1 MLIPKLNVI
10 LIDNF
15 DSFTFNLV
23 DEFKKCEADVFVYRN
38 TVTLEYIIRKIND
51 LPEPKLLVISPGP
64 GTPETAGI
72 GIDLTRAM
80 AGKIPIFGICLGHQ
94 ILASA
99 FNGEVDR
106 AALPMHG
113 KTSHIYHDSSTLFK
127 DMPNPITVGRYHSL
141 VVSKIPT
148 QFKITAQYED
158 TIMAIQHK
166 IYPIYGVQF
175 HPESILTPIGSQ
187 LILNVIHSIYEA
199 HHYANHAVS

>member
-1 MLIPKLNVI
+1 MLIPKLSVI

-23 DEFKKCEADVFVYRN
+23 DEFKKFEADVFVYRN
-38 TVTLEYIIRKIND
+38 TVTLEYIIQKIND

-99 FNGEVDR
+99 FDGEVER

-113 KTSHIYHDSSTLFK
+113 KTSHIYHDASTLFK
-127 DMPNPITVGRYHSL
+127 NIPNPITVGRYHSL
-141 VVSKIPT
+141 VVTKTPI
-148 QFKITAQYED
+148 QFKITAQHEN
-158 TIMAIQHK
+158 TIMAIEHE
-166 IYPIYGVQF
+166 IYPIYGIQF
-175 HPESILTPIGSQ
+175 HPESILTPVGSR
-187 LILNVIHSIYEA
+187 LILNLIRSIYEV